1 MIITKTFNMLFVDDS
16 VTFRDNNVAKLA
28 EEGFVVTEADSE
40 KQAMELIDTKKF
52 DIVLTDLVMDNP
64 DSGFSLAFHIKKK
77 YPDMPIIIVST
88 ANSKFGLD
96 FSMSSE
102 SERRWMKCDAMLPKP
117 IRFEQL
123 LAEAYRLLGV
133 ESAHHNAHH

>member
-1 MIITKTFNMLFVDDS
+1 MTPQTFTLLFVDDS
-16 VTFRDNNVAKLA
+16 VTFRDNNVTKLIDA
-28 EEGFVVTEADSE
+28 GFNVTEAASE
-40 KQAMELIDTKKF
+40 KHAMELIETQQF
-52 DIVLTDLVMDNP
+52 DIVVTDLVMDHP
-64 DSGFSLAFHIKKK
+64 DSGFVLAHHIKKK
-77 YPDMPIIIVST
+77 YPKIPIIIVST

-102 SERRWMKCDAMLPKP
+102 SERHWMKCDAMLPKP

-133 ESAHHNAHH
+133 ETNHNHSHL